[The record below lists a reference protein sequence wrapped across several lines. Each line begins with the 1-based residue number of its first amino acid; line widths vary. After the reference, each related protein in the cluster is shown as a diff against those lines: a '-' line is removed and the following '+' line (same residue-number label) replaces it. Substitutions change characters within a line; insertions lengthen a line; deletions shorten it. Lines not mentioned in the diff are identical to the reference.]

1 MKIKKI
7 LFIFLILILVG
18 CASYLIYYG
27 FKVSELNKPNNV
39 YGRVIDEIDSK
50 IFNYIDF
57 DEKYKFYN
65 NFNINGKVKYELD
78 SELYKSDL
86 SNSLYLVKLN
96 RINNLNKMDSTFSLD
111 VDSKKNKLL
120 FSTSNKIGEEVLLDS
135 NYYVEDSTKY
145 IYLSNVIN
153 KYINDGNFNYFETI
167 GSDSNNLDNYNYL
180 HEFIINSLKNNLK
193 EEYFNKTLI
202 NTSIGGNNTDTYQLS
217 IVIDDNIIH
226 KILEGILSD
235 LKNDNRCNTII
246 SSFYSD
252 FSKYKIDRK
261 HKFLENDESYTIN
274 IYVSKFLIKPLKY
287 EVKYINKEH
296 KKDFVIE
303 NFNKGKAY
311 YLEDSEVKYSI
322 DYNLENLKFDL
333 KFFNS
338 LNKGVG
344 NITYINNKG
353 EYNLDVDLVINN
365 SNYVY
370 NFVSKIDKFKK
381 NKSYIRTSYLDFS
394 VLNNNIIKISGKV
407 NSELEFNNS
416 SKIDVEI
423 GDVVLKSALSEEEST
438 KYDESYNN
446 FKSRLE
452 R

>member
-39 YGRVIDEIDSK
+39 YGRVIDEIDNK

-180 HEFIINSLKNNLK
+180 HEFFINSLKNNLK

-261 HKFLENDESYTIN
+261 HKFLENDESYTVN

-322 DYNLENLKFDL
+322 DYNLDDLKFDL
-333 KFFNS
+333 KLFNT
-338 LNKGVG
+338 LNKSVG

-353 EYNLDVDLVINN
+353 EYNLDADLVINN
-365 SNYVY
+365 SKYVY

-381 NKSYIRTSYLDFS
+381 NKSYIRTTYLDFS
-394 VLNNNIIKISGKV
+394 VLKNNIIKISGKV

-423 GDVVLKSALSEEEST
+423 GDVVLKSALSEEDST
-438 KYDESYNN
+438 KYDESYYN